1 MTKET
6 LTDEAIRYDVLGNE
20 VKKAKTND
28 YKSLVWVA
36 PIMVA
41 ALAVGYFVHV
51 LLGLLIG
58 LGAIVPIYFYFK
70 QNKADAGVIF
80 QVEHDCEFVV
90 EIDTLSHIDQETVY
104 EPHVHHNTL
113 SAGSD
118 MHYTKTVTVLK
129 FYNAQWRVPETEKLY
144 AWSKEMYISPQGLQ
158 NTALRGDKFYVVRRK
173 GEAEVAFAYNMKFFT
188 YRGDSLK

>member
-90 EIDTLSHIDQETVY
+90 EIDTLSHIDQVY
-104 EPHVHHNTL
+104 ASTRKPNFISISLGVRP
-113 SAGSD
+113 SALNIFS
-118 MHYTKTVTVLK
+118 
-129 FYNAQWRVPETEKLY
+129 
-144 AWSKEMYISPQGLQ
+144 
-158 NTALRGDKFYVVRRK
+158 
-173 GEAEVAFAYNMKFFT
+173 
-188 YRGDSLK
+188 